1 MISKY
6 STHKTWAFV
15 LERAFSCWYRRY
27 RHRSQDLREDLK
39 ATSRAAF
46 VPLEM
51 MLLPSYL
58 SNWRGQE
65 GFSPCLC
72 DAIFSAAP
80 VPTSARPVQKELRG
94 AVGYFKW
101 LFCAS
106 LLSVSEWAKALQL
119 GCMGGDLG
127 WDCSSA
133 GEPDQTQWKTGS
145 QVCLC
150 EIFFPRHMIYIH
162 MLLGHP
168 KEFPP
173 VVISQPV

>member
-72 DAIFSAAP
+72 DAVFSAAP
-80 VPTSARPVQKELRG
+80 VPTSARPVQKEVARCSRLFQMAVLCFPFECVRVSQSTSVRVYGRG
-94 AVGYFKW
+94 SGMGLLQCWGTWPDSVEDW
-101 LFCAS
+101 LPGLFVWNLFSQAHDLYSHAS
-106 LLSVSEWAKALQL
+106 GAPQRV
-119 GCMGGDLG
+119 
-127 WDCSSA
+127 
-133 GEPDQTQWKTGS
+133 
-145 QVCLC
+145 
-150 EIFFPRHMIYIH
+150 
-162 MLLGHP
+162 
-168 KEFPP
+168 PP
-173 VVISQPV
+173 